1 MKNFQISI
9 IVLIAFLLGCQ
20 TKIKRKTQEVEVT
33 QEIQMQPSPQKVLHI
48 EVNSVPFPFDI
59 AGYNPYVLW
68 INGKRFRYDKNE
80 LIKIVEKV
88 GMDNIPQINPADMHN
103 GDGWQRPH
111 LVKQKQDFPFN

>member
-9 IVLIAFLLGCQ
+9 IVLIAFFLGCQ
-20 TKIKRKTQEVEVT
+20 TKVKKKTHEVKASQDIHME
-33 QEIQMQPSPQKVLHI
+33 PSPQKLLYI
-48 EVNSVPFPFDI
+48 EVNSVPFPFNI
-59 AGYNPYVLW
+59 SGYNPYVLW

-88 GMDNIPQINPADMHN
+88 GMDNIPTLDPADIHN

-111 LVKQKQDFPFN
+111 LVKQKEDFPFN